1 MSQQNGVLEMLLA
14 SFATLNENIEK
25 LNGNIEALVANGVAS
40 GKTETKADDKAE
52 SKSETKSETKSESK
66 SETKTEEKK
75 ADKKSTSKKS
85 EKQSDKAAD
94 KPKYT
99 KSDITEALRKVR
111 ADIDKDEAVRIIN
124 EVGGVEKM
132 GQIPED
138 KYEAVFQACEAS
150 LNGESDDASDDDD
163 DL

>member
-52 SKSETKSETKSESK
+52 SKSETKSESK

-75 ADKKSTSKKS
+75 ADKKS

>member
-52 SKSETKSETKSESK
+52 SKSETKSESK

-85 EKQSDKAAD
+85 EKQSDKATD

>member
-1 MSQQNGVLEMLLA
+1 MLLA

-52 SKSETKSETKSESK
+52 SKSETKAESK

-75 ADKKSTSKKS
+75 ADKKSNSKKS
-85 EKQSDKAAD
+85 EKQADKPAD

-111 ADIDKDEAVRIIN
+111 ADIDKEEAVRIIN

>member
-1 MSQQNGVLEMLLA
+1 MLLA

-52 SKSETKSETKSESK
+52 SKSETKSESK

-85 EKQSDKAAD
+85 EKQADKPAD

>member
-52 SKSETKSETKSESK
+52 SKSETKSESK

-124 EVGGVEKM
+124 EVGGVERM

>member
-25 LNGNIEALVANGVAS
+25 LNGNIEVLVANGVAS
-40 GKTETKADDKAE
+40 GKTETKADTKAE
-52 SKSETKSETKSESK
+52 SKSESK

>member
-40 GKTETKADDKAE
+40 GKTETKADDKA
-52 SKSETKSETKSESK
+52 ESK

>member
-1 MSQQNGVLEMLLA
+1 MLLA

-52 SKSETKSETKSESK
+52 SKSETKSESK

-85 EKQSDKAAD
+85 EKQSDKASD

>member
-40 GKTETKADDKAE
+40 GKTETKADTKAE
-52 SKSETKSETKSESK
+52 SKSETKAESK

-75 ADKKSTSKKS
+75 SDKKSNSKKS
-85 EKQSDKAAD
+85 EKQADKPAD

-111 ADIDKDEAVRIIN
+111 ADIDKEEAVRIIN

>member
-1 MSQQNGVLEMLLA
+1 MLLA

-52 SKSETKSETKSESK
+52 SKSETKSESK

-75 ADKKSTSKKS
+75 ADKKS

>member
-40 GKTETKADDKAE
+40 DKTETKADTKAE
-52 SKSETKSETKSESK
+52 SKSETKAESK
-66 SETKTEEKK
+66 SDTKTEEKK
-75 ADKKSTSKKS
+75 ADKKSNSKKS
-85 EKQSDKAAD
+85 EKQADKPAD

-111 ADIDKDEAVRIIN
+111 ADIDKEEAVRIIN

>member
-52 SKSETKSETKSESK
+52 SKSETKAESK

-75 ADKKSTSKKS
+75 ADKKSNSKKS
-85 EKQSDKAAD
+85 EKQADKPAD

-111 ADIDKDEAVRIIN
+111 ADIDKEEAVRIIN

>member
-52 SKSETKSETKSESK
+52 SKSETKSESK

-85 EKQSDKAAD
+85 EKQADNPAD

>member
-25 LNGNIEALVANGVAS
+25 LNGNIEALVANGAAS

-52 SKSETKSETKSESK
+52 SKSETKSESK

-85 EKQSDKAAD
+85 EKQSDKVAD

-99 KSDITEALRKVR
+99 KSVITEALRKVR

>member
-40 GKTETKADDKAE
+40 GKTETKADTKAE
-52 SKSETKSETKSESK
+52 SKSETKSESK

-85 EKQSDKAAD
+85 EKQADKPAD

>member
-40 GKTETKADDKAE
+40 GKTETEADTKAE
-52 SKSETKSETKSESK
+52 SKSETKAESK
-66 SETKTEEKK
+66 SDTKTEEKK
-75 ADKKSTSKKS
+75 ADKKSNSKKS
-85 EKQSDKAAD
+85 EKQADKPAD

-111 ADIDKDEAVRIIN
+111 ADIDKEEAVRIIN

>member
-40 GKTETKADDKAE
+40 GKTETKADTKAE
-52 SKSETKSETKSESK
+52 SKSETKSESK

>member
-52 SKSETKSETKSESK
+52 SKSETKSESK

-85 EKQSDKAAD
+85 EKQSDKVAD

>member
-40 GKTETKADDKAE
+40 GKTETKADTKAE
-52 SKSETKSETKSESK
+52 SKSETKEESK

-75 ADKKSTSKKS
+75 ADKKSNSKKS
-85 EKQSDKAAD
+85 EKQSDKASD

>member
-52 SKSETKSETKSESK
+52 SKSETKSESK

>member
-14 SFATLNENIEK
+14 SFSTLNENIEK

-40 GKTETKADDKAE
+40 GKTETKADTKAE
-52 SKSETKSETKSESK
+52 SKSETKAESK

-75 ADKKSTSKKS
+75 ADKKSNSKKS
-85 EKQSDKAAD
+85 EKQADNPAD

-99 KSDITEALRKVR
+99 KSVITEALRKVR
-111 ADIDKDEAVRIIN
+111 ADIDKEEAVRIIN

>member
-40 GKTETKADDKAE
+40 GKTETKADTKAE
-52 SKSETKSETKSESK
+52 SKSETKEESK

-75 ADKKSTSKKS
+75 ADKKSNSKKS
-85 EKQSDKAAD
+85 EKQADKPAD

>member
-40 GKTETKADDKAE
+40 GKTETKAEDKAE
-52 SKSETKSETKSESK
+52 SKSETKEESK

-75 ADKKSTSKKS
+75 ADKKSNSKKS
-85 EKQSDKAAD
+85 EKQADKPAD

>member
-52 SKSETKSETKSESK
+52 SKSETKSESK

-85 EKQSDKAAD
+85 EKQADKPAD

>member
-75 ADKKSTSKKS
+75 AEKKADKKS
-85 EKQSDKAAD
+85 EKQSDKVAD

>member
-40 GKTETKADDKAE
+40 GKTETKADTKAE
-52 SKSETKSETKSESK
+52 SKSETKEESK

-75 ADKKSTSKKS
+75 ADKKSNSKKS
-85 EKQSDKAAD
+85 EKQADKPAD

-111 ADIDKDEAVRIIN
+111 ADIDKEEAVRIIN

>member
-40 GKTETKADDKAE
+40 GKTETKADTKAE
-52 SKSETKSETKSESK
+52 SKSETKSESK

-75 ADKKSTSKKS
+75 SDKKSTSKKS

>member
-40 GKTETKADDKAE
+40 GKTETKADTKAE
-52 SKSETKSETKSESK
+52 SKSETKSESK

-85 EKQSDKAAD
+85 EKQSDKVAD

>member
-52 SKSETKSETKSESK
+52 SKSETKSESK

-85 EKQSDKAAD
+85 EKQSDKASD

>member
-40 GKTETKADDKAE
+40 GKTETKADTKAE
-52 SKSETKSETKSESK
+52 SKSETKAESK

-75 ADKKSTSKKS
+75 SDKKSNSKKS
-85 EKQSDKAAD
+85 EKQADKPAD

-111 ADIDKDEAVRIIN
+111 ADIDKEEAVRIIN

-138 KYEAVFQACEAS
+138 KYESVFQACEAS

>member
-40 GKTETKADDKAE
+40 GKTETKDEDKAE
-52 SKSETKSETKSESK
+52 SKSETKSESK

-85 EKQSDKAAD
+85 EKQADKPAD

-111 ADIDKDEAVRIIN
+111 ADIDKEEAVRIIN

-150 LNGESDDASDDDD
+150 LNGESDDDSGDDDD
-163 DL
+163 M

>member
-40 GKTETKADDKAE
+40 GKTETNADTKAE
-52 SKSETKSETKSESK
+52 SKSETKAESK

-85 EKQSDKAAD
+85 EKQADKPAD

-111 ADIDKDEAVRIIN
+111 ADIDKEEAVRIIN

>member
-40 GKTETKADDKAE
+40 GKTETKDDDKAE
-52 SKSETKSETKSESK
+52 SKSETKSESK

-85 EKQSDKAAD
+85 EKQADKPAD

>member
-25 LNGNIEALVANGVAS
+25 LNGNIEALVADGVAS
-40 GKTETKADDKAE
+40 GKTETKADTKAE
-52 SKSETKSETKSESK
+52 SKSETKEESK

-75 ADKKSTSKKS
+75 ADKKSNSKKS
-85 EKQSDKAAD
+85 EKQADKPAD

-111 ADIDKDEAVRIIN
+111 ADIDKEEAVRIIN

>member
-25 LNGNIEALVANGVAS
+25 LNGNIEALVANGVTS

-52 SKSETKSETKSESK
+52 SKSETKAESK

-75 ADKKSTSKKS
+75 ADKKSNSKKS
-85 EKQSDKAAD
+85 EKQADKPAD

-111 ADIDKDEAVRIIN
+111 ADIDKEEAVRIIN

>member
-52 SKSETKSETKSESK
+52 SKSETKSESK

-75 ADKKSTSKKS
+75 ADKKSNSKKS
-85 EKQSDKAAD
+85 EKQAD
-94 KPKYT
+94 KPADTPKYT
-99 KSDITEALRKVR
+99 KSVITEALRKVR

>member
-52 SKSETKSETKSESK
+52 SKSETKSESK

-75 ADKKSTSKKS
+75 ADKKS

-138 KYEAVFQACEAS
+138 KYDAVFQACEAS

>member
-1 MSQQNGVLEMLLA
+1 MLLA

-52 SKSETKSETKSESK
+52 SKSETKSESK

>member
-25 LNGNIEALVANGVAS
+25 LNGSIEALVANGVAS
-40 GKTETKADDKAE
+40 GKTENKADDKAE
-52 SKSETKSETKSESK
+52 SKSETKSESK

>member
-1 MSQQNGVLEMLLA
+1 MSQQNGVLELLLA

-40 GKTETKADDKAE
+40 GKTETKADTKAE
-52 SKSETKSETKSESK
+52 SKSETKEESK

-75 ADKKSTSKKS
+75 ADKKSNSKKS
-85 EKQSDKAAD
+85 EKQADKPAD

-111 ADIDKDEAVRIIN
+111 ADIDKEEAVRIIN